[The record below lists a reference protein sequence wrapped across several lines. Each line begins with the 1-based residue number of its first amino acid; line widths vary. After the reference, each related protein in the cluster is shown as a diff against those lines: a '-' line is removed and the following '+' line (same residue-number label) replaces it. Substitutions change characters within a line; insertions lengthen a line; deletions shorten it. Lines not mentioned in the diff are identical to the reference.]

1 MKVPFVSFEAMH
13 SELQEEMQQAFTD
26 VYNSNWFIQGTQCKK
41 FEEEYAAYCGVK
53 YCVGVA
59 TGLDA
64 IYLILRAM
72 EIGAGDEVIV
82 PSNTFIATALA
93 VSYAG
98 ATPVFVEPVLEN
110 YNIDVTR
117 IEEKITDKTKAIIAV
132 HLQGRCADM
141 DAVCDIAKRHGLKV
155 IEDAAQAH
163 GAEYKG
169 RRAGSLGDAAAFSFY
184 PGKNLGAL
192 GDGGCVVSNDEAL
205 MKKVRALGNYGSDY
219 KYHHIYQGTNSRLD
233 EMQAAF
239 LRVKL
244 PQLDKW
250 NEERRRIA
258 ERYLTEIHNPLIA
271 LPVASTEEYKHIYHV
286 FVVRCERRDEFE
298 KYLADCGI
306 GTVKHYPVPM
316 HLQEAYKNLNITKG
330 ALPIAENISS
340 TVLSLPMYY
349 GMTEEQVDYVIEMVN
364 GFGEERHDI

>member
-1 MKVPFVSFEAMH
+1 MQVPFVSFEVMH
-13 SELQEEMQQAFTD
+13 GELRDEMQRAFTE
-26 VYNSNWFIQGTQCKK
+26 VYNSNWFIQGMQCKR
-41 FEEEYAAYCGVK
+41 FEEEYAAYCGTK

-72 EIGAGDEVIV
+72 GIGAGDEVII

-98 ATPVFVEPVLEN
+98 ASPIFVEPILEN
-110 YNIDVTR
+110 YNIDVTK
-117 IEEKITDKTKAIIAV
+117 IEEKITERTKAVIAV

-141 DAVCDIAKRHGLKV
+141 DAVCAIAKRHGLKV

-163 GAEYKG
+163 GARYKG
-169 RRAGSLGDAAAFSFY
+169 KRAGSLSDAAAFSFY

-192 GDGGCVVSNDEAL
+192 GDGGCVVTDDEEL
-205 MKKVRALGNYGSDY
+205 MTKVRALGNYGSDY

-239 LRVKL
+239 LRIKL
-244 PQLDKW
+244 PWLDKW

-258 ERYLTEIHNPLIA
+258 DRYITEINNPLIT
-271 LPVASTEEYKHIYHV
+271 LPVKSSDEYEHIYHV
-286 FVVRCERRDEFE
+286 FVVRCDRRDELE
-298 KYLADCGI
+298 KYLADAGI

-316 HLQEAYKNLNITKG
+316 HLQGAYRSLDIPEG

-340 TVLSLPMYY
+340 TVLSLPMFY
-349 GMTEEQVDYVIEMVN
+349 GMTDRQTDYVIEKVN
-364 GFGEERHDI
+364 AFGKA